1 MPPVTSLNGR
11 YGVAAQFVVDAIDEA
26 LDDAA
31 RKRVTGVSAPEVLQ
45 VESVAVPTRRALRA
59 PPPRFASAE
68 GGKPARW
75 RGEGESR

>member
-26 LDDAA
+26 LGYAA

-45 VESVAVPTRRALRA
+45 VECVAVSHPSRAPRASPALRV
-59 PPPRFASAE
+59 
-68 GGKPARW
+68 GGGR
-75 RGEGESR
+75 